1 MLKWPSRAK
10 AALRLLF
17 EQLQEI
23 DVYVE
28 DTNDEAFYRC
38 LLNSATE
45 GKVTVAR
52 VFGLGGKGA
61 VLAAAAMHDH
71 GARRALFI
79 VDGDLHWVRGEAPP
93 NIVGLH
99 QHDAYCVENLLI
111 CENAVTLLL
120 SQEAAIT
127 EQAAAAALKFQDWRA
142 TVIAPL
148 TELFAAFATVSEAN
162 PAVPTVSQ
170 GAGVLCSTRKRG
182 PSPILNTA
190 KAEAARDKALRLA
203 EVTFG
208 KELVAVRYAAILKRI
223 QAMPDPLLAVSGK
236 DFVIPLIDFHL
247 QSLGCRIKRKTL
259 RIRLA
264 SSGQRAR
271 FSALAQ
277 SLLFAARGHAPGA

>member
-1 MLKWPSRAK
+1 MLKWPTRAK
-10 AALRLLF
+10 AALRKLF
-17 EQLQEI
+17 EPLQEI

-52 VFGLGGKGA
+52 VFGLGGKAA
-61 VLAAAAMHDH
+61 VLAAAATHDH
-71 GARRALFI
+71 AARRALFI
-79 VDGDLHWVRGEAPP
+79 VDGDLPWVRGVAPP

-99 QHDAYCVENLLI
+99 QHNAYCVENLLI

-120 SQEAAIT
+120 SEEGAIT
-127 EQAAAAALKFQDWRA
+127 EQAAAAALKYQDWRA
-142 TVIAPL
+142 TVLAPL
-148 TELFAAFATVSEAN
+148 TELFAAFATVSEAD

-170 GAGVLCSTRKRG
+170 GAGVLCSTRKRSTA
-182 PSPILNTA
+182 PVLDTA
-190 KAEAARDKALRLA
+190 KAKAARDKALRLA
-203 EVTFG
+203 EVAFG
-208 KELVAVRYAAILKRI
+208 AEPVAVRYAAILQRI

-247 QSLGCRIKRKTL
+247 QALGCRIKRRTL

-264 SSGQRAR
+264 RSGQRAR
-271 FSALAQ
+271 FSALAK
-277 SLLFAARGHAPGA
+277 SLLFAARGHA